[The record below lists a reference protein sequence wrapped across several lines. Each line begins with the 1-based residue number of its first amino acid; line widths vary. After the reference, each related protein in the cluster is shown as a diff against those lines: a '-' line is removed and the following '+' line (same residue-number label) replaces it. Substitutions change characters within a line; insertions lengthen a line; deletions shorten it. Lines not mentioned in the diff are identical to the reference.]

1 MKKVGIGVEYSNICK
16 DYNTFYLDRD
26 NKDPETSKCM
36 KKVIVWSEKFLSELL
51 EAFGY
56 KIYNLN
62 SSVEAKVS
70 DIASKRFLF
79 YSLEKGITL
88 QSYVLAKEFTQYE
101 GLTAWESDSSENIL
115 VQNDEDGGAL
125 YFFVNKNSKE
135 YNWIISNLK
144 DFSLDEVP
152 FALQ

>member
-1 MKKVGIGVEYSNICK
+1 MKKIGIGIEYSNICK

-26 NKDPETSKCM
+26 NLDPETSQCM
-36 KKVIVWSEKFLSELL
+36 KKVMAWSQEFLSELL
-51 EAFGY
+51 DAFEY
-56 KIYNLN
+56 KIFNLN
-62 SSVEAKVS
+62 ASVPVKVS

-101 GLTAWESDSSENIL
+101 GLAAWELQNESNIL

-125 YFFVNKNSKE
+125 YFYVNENSQE
-135 YNWIISNLK
+135 YEWITSKLK
-144 DFSLDEVP
+144 DFSLDEIP
-152 FALQ
+152 FTVK

>member
-16 DYNTFYLDRD
+16 EYNTFYLDRD
-26 NKDPETSKCM
+26 NKDLETSQCM
-36 KKVIVWSEKFLSELL
+36 KKVILWSEKFLSELL
-51 EAFGY
+51 ERFGY

-88 QSYVLAKEFTQYE
+88 QSYVLAKEFVQYE
-101 GLTAWESDSSENIL
+101 GLAAWESDSSENIL
-115 VQNDEDGGAL
+115 VQNDEDGGTL
-125 YFFVNKNSKE
+125 YFFVNENSQA
-135 YNWIISNLK
+135 YNWITSKLK
-144 DFSLDEVP
+144 AFSLDEVSFTP
-152 FALQ
+152 H